1 MWVYEMLEKVTSM
14 LQQMR
19 TRVVGVIVVVLA
31 LVTATFGVLS
41 AAPAL
46 PPATVDAS
54 LRTIAQDVAVP
65 VIITMRTADANADMS
80 TWSVSD
86 IDARASR
93 IGVQRTA
100 VLARHSTILKVT
112 KTQATHVPLVFAQMS
127 PRDLDALASDP
138 TVASIHPDRLAKP
151 ALYESTTLIGSASA
165 NVSGYAGAG
174 TSVAVLDTG
183 VLSGH
188 EFLSGQVV
196 EQACFSTTYG
206 PGSVTS
212 LCPGGVYQSF
222 GEGAAEPC
230 TDLCDHGTH
239 VAGIIAGKKITY
251 GGQTFSGVA
260 PAAKI
265 IAVQVF
271 SLFDTSACGEG
282 ATGPCVASY
291 SSDQIRALD
300 WLYTMRTT
308 AGWGT
313 LAAVNMSLGGDAYET
328 LTACDTE
335 PIKTSIDT
343 LRLAGV
349 ATVIASGNEDMLTAI
364 ASPACVSTAI
374 AVGASTAAR
383 TGTVDEPASFSNRPL
398 AVNNNPNAAGDRLL
412 DLMAP
417 GNYVMS
423 SIASS
428 TTSYED
434 YPGTSMAA
442 PHVAGA
448 WAVLK
453 GISRSASVTQVL
465 GWLRTTGK
473 TIVDSRNSD
482 PLSIPRINVAAAAN
496 SVAAAIRITPS
507 ATLTKTKTPTRTRT
521 STRTA
526 TRNPKHSATKTRTK
540 TRTATRTATRNPKQS
555 ATKTRTKTRTA
566 TRTNTVT
573 RTRTATITP
582 VPTSTAT
589 ATPLPDWSTS
599 VTNGGFEDGFTQ
611 TAWTESSALGYQL
624 ISVAVPSNKIY
635 PRHGTYFA
643 WLGGVDDE
651 TSILSTTLSVP
662 LAASYLRLHTWA
674 RSDERNCSFDV
685 ATIKL
690 NSVLV
695 STIPLCYATNSTL
708 SYIPF
713 SIDVTALRGQSAIP
727 LEIKV
732 VTNSYWIS
740 HFLIDDIGYVSAPT
754 DSIYRVPLRVLDSDS
769 HPNDEVIRSKP

>member
-1 MWVYEMLEKVTSM
+1 MMWVYEMLEKVTSM

-383 TGTVDEPASFSNRPL
+383 TGTVDAPASFSNRPL

-540 TRTATRTATRNPKQS
+540 TRTATRSKTATRS
-555 ATKTRTKTRTA
+555 RTA
-566 TRTNTVT
+566 TRTS
-573 RTRTATITP
+573 TATITS

-589 ATPLPDWSTS
+589 ATPLPAWSTS
-599 VTNGGFEDGFTQ
+599 VTNGGFELGVYGDEGWTQ
-611 TAWTESSALGYQL
+611 TSTSGYPLIYIFTSSSYF
-624 ISVAVPSNKIY
+624 
-635 PRHGTYFA
+635 PRHGTNYA
-643 WLGGVDDE
+643 WLGGFHNE
-651 TSILSTTLSVP
+651 TATLSTTLSVP
-662 LAASYLRLHTWA
+662 AEASYLRLYTNIK
-674 RSDERNCSFDV
+674 SVETNCSNDV

-695 STIPLCYATNSTL
+695 STTPLCYATNSPL
-708 SYIPF
+708 GYIPF
-713 SIDVTALRGQSAIP
+713 SIDVTLLRGQSSIP

-732 VTNSYWIS
+732 VTNGTLVSSY
-740 HFLIDDIGYVSAPT
+740 LVDDIGYVSAPT
-754 DSIYRVPLRVLDSDS
+754 DSIYRVPLGVLDSDS

>member
-1 MWVYEMLEKVTSM
+1 MQEKVKSM
-14 LQQMR
+14 FQPLH
-19 TRVVGVIVVVLA
+19 TRVIGVIVVVLA
-31 LVTATFGVLS
+31 LVAATFGVIS
-41 AAPAL
+41 AAPAV

-54 LRTIAQDVAVP
+54 LRALAQDVAVP
-65 VIITMRTADANADMS
+65 VIIMMRTADADADMS
-80 TWSVSD
+80 AVSVAE

-100 VLARHSTILKVT
+100 VLARNTTILKIT
-112 KTQATHVPLVFAQMS
+112 KSQPTHVPLVFARLS

-138 TVASIHPDRLAKP
+138 AVASIQPDRLSKP
-151 ALYESTTLIGSASA
+151 ALYESTTLIGSASSNA
-165 NVSGYAGAG
+165 SGYAGAG

-196 EQACFSTTYG
+196 EQACFSTYIE
-206 PGSVTS
+206 GSVTS
-212 LCPGGVYQSF
+212 LCPGGVVTQSV
-222 GEGAAEPC
+222 GAGAAEPC
-230 TDLCDHGTH
+230 AYMCDHGTH
-239 VAGIIAGKKITY
+239 VAGIVAGKKITY

-271 SLFDTSACGEG
+271 SRFETSALCEG
-282 ATGPCVASY
+282 ATGPCVRTY
-291 SSDQIRALD
+291 TSDQIRALD
-300 WLYTMRTT
+300 WLYSMRAT

-313 LAAVNMSLGGDAYET
+313 LAAVNMSLGSGAHET
-328 LTACDTE
+328 LTACNDYA
-335 PIKTSIDT
+335 IKTSIDM
-343 LRLAGV
+343 LRNAGV
-349 ATVIASGNEDMLTAI
+349 ATVIASGNEDLLTAI
-364 ASPACVSTAI
+364 AFPACVSSAI

-383 TGTVDEPASFSNRPL
+383 SATTTLLPVDSPASFSNRPL

-417 GNYVMS
+417 GNDVMS

-428 TTSYED
+428 TTSYDD

-453 GISRSASVTQVL
+453 GIAPGASVTQVL

-482 PLSIPRINVAAAAN
+482 PLSIPRINVAAAA
-496 SVAAAIRITPS
+496 SIVAAEVEITPS
-507 ATLTKTKTPTRTRT
+507 VTRTATKTLTKTRTP
-521 STRTA
+521 TRTA

-540 TRTATRTATRNPKQS
+540 TRTATRTATRNPKHS

-573 RTRTATITP
+573 RTRTATITS
-582 VPTSTAT
+582 VPTSTPS

-599 VTNGGFEDGFTQ
+599 VTNGGFESGKTG
-611 TAWTESSALGYQL
+611 WTEYSALGYQL

-754 DSIYRVPLRVLDSDS
+754 DSIYRVPLGVLDSDS